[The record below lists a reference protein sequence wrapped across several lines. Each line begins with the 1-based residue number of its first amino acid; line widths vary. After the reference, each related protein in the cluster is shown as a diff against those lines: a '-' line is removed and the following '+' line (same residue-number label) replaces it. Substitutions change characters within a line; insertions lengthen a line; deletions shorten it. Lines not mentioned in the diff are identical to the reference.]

1 MMEYEN
7 MKKNLDII
15 LDNIVI
21 LAEQIGFKEEIDKF
35 TLMDFL
41 ISNGYLLKDRNF
53 TFNKDIPCRDL
64 QDDVIFQFGIVPI
77 TGEGCCRHISS
88 LAKLILDRFDI
99 KNEIAAAV
107 SLECLKENNKDIA
120 SLLNESEMIKQESYC
135 NHAFNIVKIGNKDI
149 AINLF
154 PGVSSI
160 LYSINQN
167 VAVEFFEDVDS
178 ENNYLVYN
186 YSPFFEGRKDFD
198 RIKPLSIEEQKDTFR
213 EVINTILVVQANR
226 DLLEKF
232 YANNRPYMEDI
243 DNNYKKILVKER
255 EL

>member
-1 MMEYEN
+1 MEYEN

-160 LYSINQN
+160 LYSIDQN
-167 VAVEFFEDVDS
+167 VAVEFFEDVYS

-186 YSPFFEGRKDFD
+186 YSPFFEGRKNFD
-198 RIKPLSIEEQKDTFR
+198 KIEPFSMEEQENFVR
-213 EVINTILVVQANR
+213 ECNNMVLVTRANL
-226 DLLEKF
+226 DLLDDF
-232 YANNRPYMEDI
+232 YRENKSYMDEIDANYQKVLR
-243 DNNYKKILVKER
+243 R
-255 EL
+255 

>member
-1 MMEYEN
+1 MMEYKN

-21 LAEQIGFKEEIDKF
+21 LAKEIGFKEEIDKF

-64 QDDVIFQFGIVPI
+64 QDDVIFRFGIVPI

-107 SLECLKENNKDIA
+107 SLECLKEN
-120 SLLNESEMIKQESYC
+120 
-135 NHAFNIVKIGNKDI
+135 NKDI